1 MTSTLLPSHIRPV
14 SMPPR
19 VTVREAQTLDRDGLR
34 TFRRAARFTPYFA
47 LFYTLLFTG
56 ARRSEVL
63 ALRWKDMDLDMGEI
77 TIARALHHLRNGTTV
92 IRAPKSAK
100 GRRSIPLPPSATLV
114 LRQHKHVQAA
124 DRLTL
129 CGVAPSSSDFVFA
142 QFDGR
147 PWLPDTVSAG
157 WRKLA
162 RKSGFVGIRLHD
174 ARHTHATLMLKDGF
188 HPKIVQERLGHA
200 SIQIT
205 LDTSS
210 HVSPSL
216 QRSAAERFDADVG
229 NPEQEAGL
237 VEPAELLL
245 GPD

>member
-63 ALRWKDMDLDMGEI
+63 ALRWKDVDLDMGEI

-100 GRRSIPLPPSATLV
+100 GRRSIPLPPSATLA

-129 CGVAPSSSDFVFA
+129 CGVAPSSIDFVFA

-174 ARHTHATLMLKDGF
+174 ARHTHATLMLKDGV
-188 HPKIVQERLGHA
+188 HPKIVQERVGHA

-205 LDTSS
+205 LDTYS